1 MANTLRIKRRASGGA
16 AGAPASL
23 ANAELAYNEQDN
35 TLYYGFG
42 TGGAGG
48 SATSVIPIGGPG
60 AFVGVARSLSTAA
73 NSGLAGGGDLS
84 ANRALSVDLS
94 NLATATVA
102 ASTDYVAL
110 HDGTSTKRITKANFL
125 SGLGVGTVT
134 SVALSLPS
142 LFTVSG
148 SPVTASGTLSASL
161 ASQSANTVFA
171 APNGSAGAPTFR
183 ALVAGDIPTLTAAK
197 LSDFDTQV
205 RTSRLDQMT
214 APTAAVSFNSQKLTN
229 LATPTADGDAAT
241 KAYVDAAR
249 SGLDVKQSVRLAS
262 SASVSATYAATGG
275 TSARGQFTAAPNTLD
290 GVNLAAGDRLLL
302 KDQNN
307 AAQNGVWSVST
318 LGTGSNGVWDRATD
332 FDADALV
339 TSGAFMFVEE
349 GTSNADSGW
358 VLTTNNPIVIG
369 GASGTALAFAQFS
382 GAGQITAGAGLTKTG
397 STLDVVGTANRIT
410 VNADSVDIA
419 STYAGQ
425 TSITTLG
432 TVGTGTWQGAVISPS
447 FGGSGVN
454 NGSFTTTLGGNVNL
468 AGALTT
474 SGAFGITLVATAAT
488 SVTLPTSGTLLSD
501 TSAIDGGTF

>member
-60 AFVGVARSLSTAA
+60 AFVGLARNLSTAA

-94 NLATATVA
+94 NLATATVS

-110 HDGTSTKRITKANFL
+110 HDGTSTKKITKANFL

-148 SPVTASGTLSASL
+148 SPVTASGTLSATL

-171 APNGSAGAPTFR
+171 APNGAAGTPSFR
-183 ALVAGDIPTLTAAK
+183 VLVAGDIPTLTAAK
-197 LSDFDTQV
+197 VSDFDTQV
-205 RTSRLDQMT
+205 RTSRLDQMA
-214 APTAAVSFNSQKLTN
+214 APTAAVSLNSQKLTN
-229 LATPTADGDAAT
+229 LATPTADTDAAT

-249 SGLDVKQSVRLAS
+249 LGLDVKASVRLAS
-262 SASVSATYAATGG
+262 AASVSATYNATGG
-275 TSARGQFTAAPNTLD
+275 VSARGQFTAAPNTLD
-290 GVNLAAGDRLLL
+290 GVALAAGDRLLL
-302 KDQNN
+302 KDQGSG
-307 AAQNGVWSVST
+307 AQNGLWVVST
-318 LGTGSNGVWDRATD
+318 LGTGSNGIWDRASD
-332 FDADALV
+332 FDSDAQV

-349 GTSNADSGW
+349 GASNADSGW
-358 VLTTNNPIVIG
+358 VLTTNNPIVVG
-369 GASGTALAFAQFS
+369 GASGTALTFAQFS
-382 GAGQITAGAGLTKTG
+382 GAGQITAGAGLTKSG
-397 STLDVVGTANRIT
+397 NTLDVVGTANRIT

-419 STYAGQ
+419 SSYAGQ
-425 TSITTLG
+425 TSINTLG
-432 TVGTGTWQGAVISPS
+432 TVGTGIWQGTAISPTY
-447 FGGSGVN
+447 GGTGVN

-474 SGAFGITLVATAAT
+474 TGAFGITLVATAAT
-488 SVTLPTSGTLLSD
+488 NLTLPTAGTLLSD
-501 TSAIDGGTF
+501 ASTIDGGTF